1 MRLEDLASRRIGR
14 YEVMALLGQ
23 GGMAAVYRA
32 RDTVLQR
39 DVALK
44 VLYPQFLSD
53 ATLVERFRR
62 EAVLAARLD
71 HPGIVPIYD
80 IGETDGTA
88 FIAMRLLDGPSLA
101 DVLRVR
107 QRLTI
112 DETIALLD
120 QLAAALDYAHANG
133 VIHRDIKPANIILEG
148 LGTLWNRSNPALL
161 EQVRLTVP
169 TMRAILTDFG
179 IAKAL
184 DAPGTT
190 TTGVLIGTPEYMAP
204 EQIRGDVR
212 IDGRADVYALGVLTF
227 RCLTGRSPF
236 EGTTQ
241 EVLLGH
247 LEGAI
252 VDPSAL
258 EPTIPQPIGA
268 AIRLALARRP
278 ADRYR
283 TAGEFVRALRS
294 AARMEAPLR
303 PIASTP
309 RPAPDMVRVAAD
321 APTGIGDVRPPSA
334 RHEAPLPPPPPTT
347 GAAVPPR
354 RPLHPALIALLAL
367 GALILGGGGAVLA
380 GRLLFAPTPTPTALL
395 VIDTATPTPTFT
407 TTPTA
412 TPTPTALPSP
422 TPAPTETPT
431 ATPSPTATAT
441 PVPPTPTPRPTNTP
455 SATPTSAPTET
466 PTTTPSPSPSIT
478 PTPSSTPTATNTAT
492 PTATLTPTPCPIA
505 PIRGFGEV
513 WNKNP
518 TVARRLGC
526 PTDIERG
533 GSNTLIEQRF
543 EGGSMTSFLPIGDIY
558 VLIGFSR
565 GEWQRFPYPAPLPP
579 DTPATPT
586 PPAGLQ
592 TPVDIFGTVWAT
604 NPGVRQNLGF
614 ALRPQSATIEG
625 AYQPFTG
632 GVMIYSSEGLGRG
645 KTIYVLYDDGTF
657 ERYDDTFTP

>member
-1 MRLEDLASRRIGR
+1 MHLEDMVGRTIGR
-14 YEVMALLGQ
+14 YHVLTLLGR

-44 VLYPQFLSD
+44 VLYPQFLGD

-88 FIAMRLLDGPSLA
+88 FIAMRLLEGPSLA

-112 DETIALLD
+112 NETLALLD

-148 LGTLWNRSNPALL
+148 LGTPWNRSNPDLL

-258 EPTIPQPIGA
+258 DPTIPQPIGA
-268 AIRLALARRP
+268 AIRLALTRRP

-283 TAGEFVRALRS
+283 TAGEFVRALHS

-309 RPAPDMVRVAAD
+309 RPAPDMVRAAPD

-334 RHEAPLPPPPPTT
+334 PQEAPAATTVSDRCCCSTASSPASRVDRTPGARCIDLGQRRGGPGGKISFRPAADARTVAGDRHGNTNVNVHQNSDSNTNANHASKPDT
-347 GAAVPPR
+347 GA
-354 RPLHPALIALLAL
+354 
-367 GALILGGGGAVLA
+367 
-380 GRLLFAPTPTPTALL
+380 
-395 VIDTATPTPTFT
+395 D
-407 TTPTA
+407 
-412 TPTPTALPSP
+412 
-422 TPAPTETPT
+422 
-431 ATPSPTATAT
+431 
-441 PVPPTPTPRPTNTP
+441 
-455 SATPTSAPTET
+455 
-466 PTTTPSPSPSIT
+466 
-478 PTPSSTPTATNTAT
+478 
-492 PTATLTPTPCPIA
+492 
-505 PIRGFGEV
+505 
-513 WNKNP
+513 
-518 TVARRLGC
+518 
-526 PTDIERG
+526 
-533 GSNTLIEQRF
+533 
-543 EGGSMTSFLPIGDIY
+543 
-558 VLIGFSR
+558 
-565 GEWQRFPYPAPLPP
+565 
-579 DTPATPT
+579 
-586 PPAGLQ
+586 
-592 TPVDIFGTVWAT
+592 
-604 NPGVRQNLGF
+604 
-614 ALRPQSATIEG
+614 
-625 AYQPFTG
+625 
-632 GVMIYSSEGLGRG
+632 
-645 KTIYVLYDDGTF
+645 
-657 ERYDDTFTP
+657 